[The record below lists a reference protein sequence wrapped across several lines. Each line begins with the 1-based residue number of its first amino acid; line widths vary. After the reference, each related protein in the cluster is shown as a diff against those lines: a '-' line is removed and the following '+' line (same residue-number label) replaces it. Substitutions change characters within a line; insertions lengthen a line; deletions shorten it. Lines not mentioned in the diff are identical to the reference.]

1 MGKNNNYKDLI
12 NDQNFNIIN
21 GENLQKEHFLKGVY
35 WNVNHYDKGLK
46 KDFIKSKQP
55 EIICLTEPG
64 LEAPNFNG
72 YNTYATD

>member
-46 KDFIKSKQP
+46 KDFIKSK
-55 EIICLTEPG
+55 
-64 LEAPNFNG
+64 
-72 YNTYATD
+72 